1 MPMKHN
7 TGALSTRSQRPGS
20 GPEYPIV
27 IAQWDRNAREVIRV
41 ALDQYNGH
49 DTVNVRVWYRDGETL
64 KPGKTGITVGVKH
77 LAALAEASGKALE
90 RARELGL
97 VDDGGEQ

>member
-1 MPMKHN
+1 MPKHHN
-7 TGALSTRSQRPGS
+7 PGALSTRPGEAGS
-20 GPEYPIV
+20 GPPFPLV
-27 IAQWDRNAREVIRV
+27 IAEWDRNSREVIRV

-49 DTVNVRVWYRDGETL
+49 HTVNVRVWYRDGDQL

-90 RARELGL
+90 RAIELGL
-97 VDDGGEQ
+97 VEGGPA